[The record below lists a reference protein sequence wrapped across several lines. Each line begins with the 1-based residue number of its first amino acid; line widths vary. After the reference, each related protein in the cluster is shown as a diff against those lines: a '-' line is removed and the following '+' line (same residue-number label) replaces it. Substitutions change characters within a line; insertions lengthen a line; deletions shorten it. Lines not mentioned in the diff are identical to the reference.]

1 MASIWFESPVWWRG
15 SSLENESLK
24 GEDARFSILRATCSF
39 RLERLLATVRW
50 PYDTD
55 VADNSSATFGLW
67 HMGLQLCRGRG
78 ASDRCLHRGASCR

>member
-39 RLERLLATVRW
+39 RLERLLATDQW
-50 PYDTD
+50 PHGTD
-55 VADNSSATFGLW
+55 VADISAATFELW
-67 HMGLQLCRGRG
+67 RVGLQLRCGRG
-78 ASDRCLHRGASCR
+78 AGDG